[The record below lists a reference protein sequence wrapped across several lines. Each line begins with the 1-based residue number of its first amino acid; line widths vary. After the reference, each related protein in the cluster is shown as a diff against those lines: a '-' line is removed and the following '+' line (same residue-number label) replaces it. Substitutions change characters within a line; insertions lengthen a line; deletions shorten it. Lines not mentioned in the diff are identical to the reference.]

1 MHATLVAVSPPS
13 QAKLHALL
21 EGQDADY
28 FDSYADAAEALGR
41 RPYATVVV
49 GLHFGESRMFEFVR
63 EVKRRQADARVLC
76 VQGTSGHLGD
86 GVVSG
91 LRTALELLGAE
102 GVIDLSRLSAE
113 DCRALAAL
121 LRLPAAA

>member
-1 MHATLVAVSPPS
+1 MHAILVAVSSPS
-13 QAKLHALL
+13 QPKLHALL

-41 RPYATVVV
+41 REYEVAVV

-63 EVKRRQADARVLC
+63 EVKRRRPEARVVC
-76 VQGTSGHLGD
+76 VQGTSGHLGE

-113 DCRALAAL
+113 DCRALANL